1 MSNQI
6 NLFSYNLTDKDKE
19 YVLDDN
25 PFISRRISSSLQ
37 EKLDEQSAVLQK
49 NFKKHLSG
57 MMLLGTLVIV
67 GILTSI
73 FSLILLAG
81 SSLRL
86 PMFAV
91 GVVLVLVSFVLI
103 KYKKPSYGSKNSESE
118 YCTKKEDLYERVKWE
133 LGFPETPVIIDVL
146 TYEYKIQDGK
156 PCEDRKPMEAYFNNI
171 GYLWLEEDNLCI
183 SDENCVMSIPTSSLL
198 GYRKVDEKYA
208 VSLWLKDEDPD
219 SPEYAEYNIKEIDR
233 DFHLK
238 TYYDIMIT
246 HKYASYVLRV
256 PCYDFPKICSLV
268 DLKPISEE

>member
-1 MSNQI
+1 MSNEI
-6 NLFSYNLTDKDKE
+6 NLFSYNITDKDNK
-19 YVLDDN
+19 YTLDDN

-57 MMLLGTLVIV
+57 TMLLGTLIIV

-86 PMFAV
+86 PMFVV

-118 YCTKKEDLYERVKWE
+118 DCTKEEDLYERVKWE

-146 TYEYKIQDGK
+146 TYEYKMKNGEQCD
-156 PCEDRKPMEAYFNNI
+156 DRKPGEAYFAYI
-171 GYLWLEEDNLCI
+171 GYLWIEEENLCI
-183 SDENCVMSIPTSSLL
+183 SDENCVMSIPTASLL

-219 SPEYAEYNIKEIDR
+219 SPEYAEYNIKEIDG